1 MPWKL
6 YEKRESWITSEGWSS
21 NFCLTIVQLAN
32 SNLISKVNM
41 QIRDIYQNHDN
52 EPTTNKAFLHPLN
65 KWHLYSDFENGKS
78 VGGKIDQLR
87 ILILLSLCILLIA
100 CVNFMN
106 LSTAKSEKRAK
117 EVGIRKALGSSRKSL
132 ISLFLTESI
141 LVSLFAS
148 LLAFILVEASLGY
161 FNGLLMIDLTIDYGS
176 WHNWAAIAF
185 LTLFTGLIAGSYPA
199 FYLSSFEPIKVL

>member
-1 MPWKL
+1 
-6 YEKRESWITSEGWSS
+6 
-21 NFCLTIVQLAN
+21 
-32 SNLISKVNM
+32 
-41 QIRDIYQNHDN
+41 
-52 EPTTNKAFLHPLN
+52 
-65 KWHLYSDFENGKS
+65 
-78 VGGKIDQLR
+78 
-87 ILILLSLCILLIA
+87 
-100 CVNFMN
+100 MN